1 MDLDA
6 TTLARIQFGFTIA
19 FHILFPTLTIG
30 LGVFLVGVEALWL
43 KTKNLAYFRLY
54 RLWSKVFALG
64 FGMGVVS
71 GIVLSYQFGT
81 NFSRFSEITGPVM
94 GPLLS
99 YEVMT
104 AFFVEAGFIGVMLFG
119 WKKVG
124 PRLHFLATC
133 LVALGTLNSAFW
145 IIAANSWMHTPQG
158 AALIGGR
165 FVPEDW
171 WAIVFNPSFPYRLAH
186 MVLASFL
193 TVSFVIAGTSAWYLL
208 KRRHDE
214 IARRGFSLALGA
226 AAVLA
231 PLQIFVGDLHGLQV
245 RETQPVKLAA
255 MEAHWTTGRG
265 VPFVVF
271 AIPDEKAERNRFEIA
286 IPYAGSLILTHELDG
301 EVKGLKEAKPEDRP
315 PVFIVF
321 ITFRVMLAVGFLMFG
336 VAMLG
341 LWMRWRGRLYTS
353 RSLQRLAVACVPL
366 GFVGVIA
373 GWMTAEV
380 GRQPWTVQGL
390 LRTADSVSPVPAGA
404 VAASLALFVVVYLFL
419 GGAFVYFVDRLI
431 KKGPDEA
438 ELPPHVP
445 EAMQGARPALVVDD
459 GAGAGAR
466 ERAG

>member
-6 TTLARIQFGFTIA
+6 TTLARIQFGFTIG

-30 LGVFLVGVEALWL
+30 LGVFLVGLEALWL
-43 KTKNLAYFRLY
+43 GTKNPAWFRLY
-54 RLWSKVFALG
+54 RLWAKIFALG

-81 NFSRFSEITGPVM
+81 NFSRFSEITGPVL

-99 YEVMT
+99 YEVLT

-133 LVALGTLNSAFW
+133 LVAIGTLNSAFW
-145 IIAANSWMHTPQG
+145 ILAANSWMQTPQG
-158 AALIGGR
+158 AALVDGR
-165 FVPEDW
+165 LVPEDW

-193 TVSFVIAGTSAWYLL
+193 TASFVVAGTSAWYLL
-208 KRRHDE
+208 KRRHEE
-214 IARRGFSLALGA
+214 IARRGFSLAMAA

-231 PLQIFVGDLHGLQV
+231 PLQILAGDLHGLQV
-245 RETQPVKLAA
+245 RATQPIKVAA

-271 AIPDEKAERNRFEIA
+271 AIPDEKAERNRFEIS

-315 PVFIVF
+315 PVFVVF
-321 ITFRVMLAVGFLMFG
+321 VTFRLMLAIGFFLLG

-341 LWMRWRGRLYTS
+341 LWMRWRGRLYAS
-353 RSLQRLAVACVPL
+353 RLLLRLAVASIPL
-366 GFVGVIA
+366 GFVAVIA

-380 GRQPWTVQGL
+380 GRQPWTVYGM

-404 VAASLALFVVVYLFL
+404 VAASLALFVAVYVFLF
-419 GGAFVYFVDRLI
+419 GAFLHFVDRLI

-438 ELPPHVP
+438 EPPPHVP
-445 EAMQGARPALVVDD
+445 EAMRGARPALVVE
-459 GAGAGAR
+459 GAK
-466 ERAG
+466 ER